1 MLLSLRKPTPLEIR
15 AFLDRQRGAP
25 FSYPDVGATRST
37 LPPGWAVDHN
47 RIRLGQGRADF
58 EAACAAVRRWE
69 MFRIGW
75 VEIQGAD
82 APPAAGMVVGP
93 LAHVFGVWFL
103 NACRVVYVI
112 EEERRFGLAYG
123 TLPAHAESGEE
134 RFSVEWRE
142 EDDSVWYD
150 LLAFSRPGHWLT
162 RLGQPV
168 VRRLQKRFAKA
179 SMAAMERAVKNPLPV
194 PPPRSGRGRPLP

>member
-1 MLLSLRKPTPLEIR
+1 MRLSLGQPSSEEIR
-15 AFLDRQRGAP
+15 TFLDRQQGAP
-25 FSYPDVGATRST
+25 FSYPDVGATRGI
-37 LPPGWAVDHN
+37 LPPGWTVDHN
-47 RIRLGQGRADF
+47 RVRLGQGRADF

-82 APPAAGMVVGP
+82 APLAPGLVVGP

-103 NACRVVYVI
+103 NACRVVYLI
-112 EEERRFGLAYG
+112 EEERRFGFAYG

-150 LLAFSRPGHWLT
+150 LLAFSRPGQWLT
-162 RLGQPV
+162 RLGQPM

-179 SMAAMERAVKNPLPV
+179 SMAAMERAV
-194 PPPRSGRGRPLP
+194 R

>member
-1 MLLSLRKPTPLEIR
+1 MQISLRKPAPTAIR
-15 AFLDRQRGAP
+15 AFLDRQTGTP

-37 LPPGWAVDHN
+37 PPPGWTVDHN
-47 RIRLGQGRADF
+47 RVRLGQGRADF

-82 APPAAGMVVGP
+82 APLAAGLVVGP

-103 NACRVVYVI
+103 NACRVVYLVD
-112 EEERRFGLAYG
+112 EEGPVHRFGFAYG

-150 LLAFSRPGHWLT
+150 LLAFSRPGQWLT
-162 RLGQPV
+162 RLGEPV
-168 VRRLQKRFAKA
+168 VRRLQKRFARA
-179 SMAAMERAVKNPLPV
+179 SMAAMERAVK
-194 PPPRSGRGRPLP
+194 G

>member
-1 MLLSLRKPTPLEIR
+1 MRLSLGRPSPDEIR

-37 LPPGWAVDHN
+37 PPPGWAVDHN

-82 APPAAGMVVGP
+82 APLATGLVIGP
-93 LAHVFGVWFL
+93 LAHVFGVWFM
-103 NACRVVYVI
+103 NACRVVYLI
-112 EEERRFGLAYG
+112 DEERRFGFAYG

-150 LLAFSRPGHWLT
+150 LLAFSRPGQWLT
-162 RLGQPV
+162 RLGEPV

-179 SMAAMERAVKNPLPV
+179 SMAAMERAV
-194 PPPRSGRGRPLP
+194 GG